1 MASTFPTSLDN
12 FTNPTAT
19 SLLTSPSHSLSHSDL
34 NDAVEALQVKV
45 AVGNTVLGDYIAYT
59 PTFPTGLSIG
69 DGTVTGAY
77 CRVNDF
83 VHVWGRV
90 VLGSTSSMSTAGL
103 TMTLPV
109 NINATVSGTFL
120 ASYMGRIGVRDVS
133 ASISYSG
140 NVQTLGIAGFP
151 NRATLQVQN
160 ASATYLTGAGI
171 TTTVPMTW
179 DVSDT
184 IWWNLYYEAA

>member
-1 MASTFPTSLDN
+1 
-12 FTNPTAT
+12 
-19 SLLTSPSHSLSHSDL
+19 
-34 NDAVEALQVKV
+34 
-45 AVGNTVLGDYIAYT
+45 
-59 PTFPTGLSIG
+59 
-69 DGTVTGAY
+69 
-77 CRVNDF
+77 
-83 VHVWGRV
+83 
-90 VLGSTSSMSTAGL
+90 MSTAGL